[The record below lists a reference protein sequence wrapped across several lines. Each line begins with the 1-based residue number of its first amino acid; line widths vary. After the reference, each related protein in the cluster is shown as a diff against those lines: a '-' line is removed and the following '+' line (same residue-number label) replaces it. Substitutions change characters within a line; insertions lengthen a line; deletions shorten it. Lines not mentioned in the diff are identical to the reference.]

1 MVLVYFALSGCV
13 AGALFGIPVAY
24 LLRLVRM
31 PWRHWLYFCAVAGS
45 LAPYVLH
52 YQHSQ
57 QYLARSG
64 VENYSG
70 LEQYTFA
77 VPMVTAVSILG
88 ALPVAWF
95 RPALAALL
103 PVVFGALYWF
113 SLVPLLYQETPD
125 SFVGLDNVPFV
136 WLFALSVAGYVFL
149 LLISALALG
158 SRRRHSPV
166 SDAERAATGKT
177 RA

>member
-13 AGALFGIPVAY
+13 TGALFGIPVAY

-31 PWRHWLYFCAVAGS
+31 PWRHWLYFGAVAGS
-45 LAPYVLH
+45 LAPYALH

-64 VENYSG
+64 VEDYLG
-70 LEQYTFA
+70 LDQYTFA
-77 VPMVTAVSILG
+77 VPMVAAVSILG

-95 RPALAALL
+95 RPAIAALL
-103 PVVFGALYWF
+103 PVVFGGLYWF
-113 SLVPLLYQETPD
+113 LLVPLLYRGTPA

-149 LLISALALG
+149 LLLAALALG
-158 SRRRHSPV
+158 SRNRHGPV
-166 SDAERAATGKT
+166 
-177 RA
+177 